1 MKTMLTM
8 LAAAL
13 LAIAT
18 AGPAFAKV
26 RQYDADFN
34 NYLNHHPNEAAQ
46 LRANPGLIDNPTYI
60 HNHPGLNT
68 YLNNHP
74 NVRRTIRGQANGGI
88 GGPYAGRGFG
98 DYDEHHVW
106 RSSDWWQQNNPGW
119 WRQHHP
125 EWAASHPHW
134 YPDGDYDEHHVWR
147 DSGWWQKNRPQ
158 DWSNWHHDNG
168 VHANGVRHDN
178 GLHANGVGH
187 DNGVHANVPSH
198 ENGVGHGHGPDND
211 HHDHH

>member
-1 MKTMLTM
+1 MKSMLTIM
-8 LAAAL
+8 AAAL
-13 LAIAT
+13 VAIAT
-18 AGPAFAKV
+18 AGPAFAQV

-74 NVRRTIRGQANGGI
+74 NVRRTIRGQTNGMVGAP
-88 GGPYAGRGFG
+88 GPYAARGYG

-119 WRQHHP
+119 WREHHP
-125 EWAASHPHW
+125 EWAANHPHW
-134 YPDGDYDEHHVWR
+134 YPDGDYDDNHVWR
-147 DSGWWQKNRPQ
+147 DSGWWQKNHPQ
-158 DWSNWHHDNG
+158 DWSKWHHGNE
-168 VHANGVRHDN
+168 
-178 GLHANGVGH
+178 VGH
-187 DNGVHANVPSH
+187 D
-198 ENGVGHGHGPDND
+198 NGVGHGHGHDND
-211 HHDHH
+211 HHDNDHH